1 MPRYYMTWEIDSA
14 RIPVDPKERGGM
26 WTQMLGLIQQD
37 MKEGTIIDWGSIP
50 GEGKGYSV
58 SEQSA
63 LELSKNLQR
72 FSPFV
77 KFEVHQVMTLEET
90 MELTKSLMA

>member
-1 MPRYYMTWEIDSA
+1 MPKYYMTWELDNS

-26 WTQMLGLIQQD
+26 WTQMLSLIQQD
-37 MKEGTIIDWGSIP
+37 MKEGRITDWGSIP

-63 LELSKNLQR
+63 LELSKSLQR

-77 KFEVHQVMTLEET
+77 KFKVHHVMTLEET
-90 MELTKSLMA
+90 IELSKSLME